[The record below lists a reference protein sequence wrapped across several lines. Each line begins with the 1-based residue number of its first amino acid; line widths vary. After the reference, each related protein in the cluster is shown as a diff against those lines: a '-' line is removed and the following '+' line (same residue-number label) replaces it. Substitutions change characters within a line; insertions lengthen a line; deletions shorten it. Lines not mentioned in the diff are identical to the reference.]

1 MCRGV
6 AWLEPAAG
14 GRLEVCLRRWVH
26 GPSRPLPDGLVMPA
40 ILTDIIIVMAVA
52 VVVTLLFSRLR
63 LPALVGLFVAGAL
76 IGPHAFGLI
85 KSPDTVEQLADI
97 GVIFLLFTLGLEMSF
112 KRMARLA
119 RVLFIAG
126 PLQVILTGAAGA
138 GVGFALGLS
147 AAQAVVLGMLVA
159 LSSTAV
165 VLKTLTERAQV
176 DTPMGRNVLGIL
188 IFQDILVVPFML
200 ALPLLAGEE
209 PHLSMSVPVLVAVAV
224 GVVVLIVALAKWIV
238 PRVLYEA
245 ARSRSAD
252 VFLMVVVAIC
262 FAVAALSAWLGL
274 SLALGAFLAGLII
287 SESEYGHHSLGL
299 VMPFRNLLVSFFF
312 VSIGMLLD
320 PGFLAGHWWMV
331 LLGAIGLMVVKTI
344 TGSIA
349 VRALRYPLRIT
360 LGTGIALSQ
369 VGEFSFVLAAV
380 AAGSSLLPEDLRQG
394 FLAVAVLTMAV
405 TPVAMSQSA
414 RLYGLVE
421 RMHLPRWVLCP
432 QGVQGTSE
440 TAYTDHL
447 LIIGYGINGRNLA
460 RAAREFGFPYSII
473 EMNPQTVR
481 EEVAR
486 NEPMH
491 FGDATNEAVLTQAG
505 AERARAAAVVIGDPV
520 ATRSIV
526 AQLRRMCPELHI
538 IARTRFLTEVQPLYA
553 LGASDVVPEE
563 FETSIEI
570 FHRMAHYLDLPEE
583 RVDELE
589 AAIREDHYGVL
600 RRAQDDRA
608 CDYEGGV
615 AGTEACPVDKT
626 DVTG

>member
-1 MCRGV
+1 
-6 AWLEPAAG
+6 
-14 GRLEVCLRRWVH
+14 
-26 GPSRPLPDGLVMPA
+26 MPQ

-63 LPALVGLFVAGAL
+63 LPALVGLFVAGVL
-76 IGPHAFGLI
+76 IGPNAFGLI
-85 KSPDTVEQLADI
+85 GSPESVEQLAEI
-97 GVIFLLFTLGLEMSF
+97 GVIFLLFTLGLELSF

-119 RVLFIAG
+119 RVLFVAG
-126 PLQVILTGAAGA
+126 PLQVILTGAVGL
-138 GVGFALGLS
+138 GVGLALGLS
-147 AAQAVVLGMLVA
+147 TAEAIVLGMLVA

-165 VLKTLTERAQV
+165 VLKTMTERAEI
-176 DTPMGRNVLGIL
+176 DTPRGRNALGIL
-188 IFQDILVVPFML
+188 IFQDILVVPMML
-200 ALPLLAGEE
+200 VLPLLAGAE
-209 PHLSMSVPVLVAVAV
+209 PDISMRPLVLAAVAV
-224 GVVVLIVALAKWIV
+224 GVVVLVVVLAKWVV
-238 PRVLYEA
+238 PWVLYEA

-262 FAVAALSAWLGL
+262 FAVAALSARLGL

-312 VSIGMLLD
+312 VSVGMLLD
-320 PGFLAGHWWMV
+320 PGFLADKWWIV
-331 LLGAIGLMVVKTI
+331 ISGAAGLLVVKTL
-344 TGSIA
+344 TGTIA
-349 VRALRYPLRIT
+349 VSALRYPLRVS
-360 LGTGIALSQ
+360 LGTGMTLSQ

-380 AAGSSLLPEDLRQG
+380 ATSQSLLPEYLRQE

-405 TPVAMSQSA
+405 TPVVMAQTE
-414 RLYGLVE
+414 RTYRLVE
-421 RMHLPRWVLCP
+421 RLHLPRWITAGR
-432 QGVQGTSE
+432 GVE
-440 TAYTDHL
+440 TTPEPAHADHL

-460 RAAREFGFPYSII
+460 RAAREFGLPYAIV

-481 EEVAR
+481 EEVAQ

-491 FGDATNEAVLTQAG
+491 FGDATNEAVLHQAG

-526 AQLRRMCPELHI
+526 AQLRRLCPDLHI

-583 RVDELE
+583 EVQRLE
-589 AAIREDHYGVL
+589 DAIREDHYGVL
-600 RRAQDDRA
+600 RRAQDDRT
-608 CDYEGGV
+608 CDYPADRPSAEPCAAGETDRPQSGPEG
-615 AGTEACPVDKT
+615 
-626 DVTG
+626 

>member
-1 MCRGV
+1 
-6 AWLEPAAG
+6 
-14 GRLEVCLRRWVH
+14 
-26 GPSRPLPDGLVMPA
+26 MPA
-40 ILTDIIIVMAVA
+40 TLTDIIIVMIVA
-52 VVVTLLFSRLR
+52 VGVTLLFGRVR
-63 LPALVGLFVAGAL
+63 LPALVGLFVAGVL
-76 IGPHAFGLI
+76 IGPNAFGLV
-85 KSPDTVEQLADI
+85 KSPESVEQLADI

-126 PLQVILTGAAGA
+126 PLQVILTGAIGA
-138 GVGFALGLS
+138 AVGFALGLT
-147 AAQAVVLGMLVA
+147 AAQTIVLGMLAA

-165 VLKTLTERAQV
+165 VLKTMTERAEV

-188 IFQDILVVPFML
+188 IFQDILVVPMML
-200 ALPLLAGEE
+200 LLPLLGGDE
-209 PHLSMSVPVLVAVAV
+209 PDISMSVPALVAVAV
-224 GVVVLIVALAKWIV
+224 GMVVLVVVLAKWIV
-238 PRVLYEA
+238 PRILYEA

-262 FAVAALSAWLGL
+262 FAVAALSAKLGL

-320 PGFLAGHWWMV
+320 PGFLASHWWMV
-331 LLGAIGLMVVKTI
+331 LLGAIGLMLVKTI
-344 TGSIA
+344 TGTAA
-349 VRALRYPLRIT
+349 VLALRYPLRVS
-360 LGTGIALSQ
+360 LGTGLALSQ

-380 AAGSSLLPEDLRQG
+380 AAANSLIPEDLRQG

-405 TPVAMSQSA
+405 TPVVMSQSA
-414 RLYGLVE
+414 RAYRAVE
-421 RMHLPRWVLCP
+421 RLHLPRCITAGH
-432 QGVQGTSE
+432 GVGVGEGQ
-440 TAYTDHL
+440 AYSDHL

-460 RAAREFGFPYSII
+460 RAAREFAFPYAII

-486 NEPMH
+486 NEPIH
-491 FGDATNEAVLTQAG
+491 FGDATNEAVLSQAG

-520 ATRSIV
+520 STRSIV
-526 AQLRRMCPELHI
+526 AQLRRMCPALHI
-538 IARTRFLTEVQPLYA
+538 IARTRFLTEVQPLYV

-570 FHRMAHYLDLPEE
+570 FHRMAHYFDLPEE
-583 RVDELE
+583 DVQRLE
-589 AAIREDHYGVL
+589 DAIREDHYGVL

-608 CDYEGGV
+608 CNYDVESEE
-615 AGTEACPVDKT
+615 TESCPSDKT
-626 DVTG
+626 P